1 MLGSSGNACQNA
13 TMAQLDAVY
22 ADLWTAHG
30 DEFAALDRSLRP
42 RSWTFLFDVA
52 GATDLR
58 SQSTV
63 ADVGCG
69 RGNHC
74 FELARRFECRVVGI
88 DLVLPPLQMAA
99 LSEER
104 PARVEF
110 AQGNIEQL
118 PIRTGSIDFVWCR
131 DMLVHVRN
139 LEAAVR
145 ECRRILR
152 SGGKMLAWVTM
163 ETELMERREAERLY
177 APLAIEPESVS
188 QQHLEASFQSAGFT
202 ISRRE
207 ELGSELIE
215 FYEERDGRASK
226 ELMRIARMRRMRED
240 LIAEWGKT
248 RYNTAQALYHWVVY
262 HLLGKL
268 SSGFYLLEK
277 AAR

>member
-1 MLGSSGNACQNA
+1 MVH
-13 TMAQLDAVY
+13 LDAIY
-22 ADLWTAHG
+22 ASLWTAHG
-30 DEFAALDRSLRP
+30 DEFGALDRSLGP

-52 GATDLR
+52 GAADLG
-58 SQSTV
+58 SHSTV

-74 FELARRFECRVVGI
+74 FELARRFGCRAVGI
-88 DLVLPPLQMAA
+88 DLVLPPLQTAA
-99 LSEER
+99 LSTDRSPLAEFVQGDVER
-104 PARVEF
+104 
-110 AQGNIEQL
+110 L

-139 LEAAVR
+139 LDAAVQ
-145 ECRRILR
+145 ECCRILR
-152 SGGKMLAWVTM
+152 LGGKMLAWVTM

-177 APLAIEPESVS
+177 APLAIEPMSLS
-188 QQHLEASFQSAGFT
+188 QQHLEVSFQRAGFT

-215 FYEERDGRASK
+215 FYEERDGRASR

-240 LIAEWGKT
+240 LITEWGKT
-248 RYNTAQALYHWVVY
+248 RYDTAHALYHWVVY

-268 SSGFYLLEK
+268 SSGFYLLER
-277 AAR
+277 AIR